1 MIRFGIIG
9 NNTLLMK
16 LVSKHLIYKHKFV
29 NYTNNSLCKY
39 GLYVSP
45 FVNTSDKFKRLQELN
60 FKFIKIDDNIDMPY
74 DYKIDSTNNIHRIL
88 KDIDKIVDTHILNE
102 LI

>member
-16 LVSKHLIYKHKFV
+16 LVSKHLIYNHKFV
-29 NYTNNSLCKY
+29 NYTNSNLCEY

-45 FVNTSDKFKRLQELN
+45 YVNTNDKFKRLQELN
-60 FKFIKIDDNIDMPY
+60 FKFIRIDDSIDIPY
-74 DYKIDSTNNIHRIL
+74 DYKIDSTNNLHKIL
-88 KDIDKIVDTHILNE
+88 KDLDKIVDIHILNQ